1 MATNMNPVILVPTDF
16 SEVCENASK
25 QAAEVAA
32 HLDYKLVLLH
42 VIDKSTRAFLKE
54 EGLEE
59 SAIEDKLQK
68 AAATLVADYEVEV
81 EYIGKDGDIFTA
93 IPDEAKELGAT
104 MIFLGTHGKSGMQKF
119 TGSFAMKVITAAP
132 CPTIVVQKRE
142 FMEGYKNIVLP
153 ITSEAG
159 PWEKTQWAVFIAKIF
174 GSKIHVLLPHAAEV
188 DVQKSGETIAAYF
201 EKNSVEYELIV
212 AEKAGFTK
220 QVVDYASSKNS
231 DMIMIMTNPDKNFAS
246 FLLGSYDEE
255 ILFNTP
261 QIPVMCINPRKF
273 NYEILGL

>member
-16 SEVCENASK
+16 SEVCENASR
-25 QAAEVAA
+25 QAAQVAA

-42 VIDKSTRAFLKE
+42 VIDKNTRTYLKE

-59 SAIEDKLQK
+59 KAIEEKLQK
-68 AAATLVADYEVEV
+68 AAATLVADHEIEV
-81 EYIGKDGDIFTA
+81 EYIGKEGDIFTS
-93 IPDEAKELGAT
+93 IPDEAKDLGAS
-104 MIFLGTHGKSGMQKF
+104 MIFLGTHGKSGMQKL

-132 CPTIVVQKRE
+132 CPTVVVQKRE
-142 FMEGYKNIVLP
+142 FMGGYKNIILP

-159 PWEKTQWAVFIAKIF
+159 PWEKTQWAVFIAKTF
-174 GSKIHVLLPHAAEV
+174 GSKIHILLPHAAEKNV
-188 DVQKSGETIAAYF
+188 MESGETIASYF
-201 EKNSVEYELIV
+201 EKNNVKHELVIG
-212 AEKAGFTK
+212 EKTNFTK
-220 QVVDYASSKNS
+220 EVIDYASAKNS
-231 DMIMIMTNPDKNFAS
+231 DMIMIMTKPDKNFAA
-246 FLLGSYDEE
+246 FLMGSYDEE